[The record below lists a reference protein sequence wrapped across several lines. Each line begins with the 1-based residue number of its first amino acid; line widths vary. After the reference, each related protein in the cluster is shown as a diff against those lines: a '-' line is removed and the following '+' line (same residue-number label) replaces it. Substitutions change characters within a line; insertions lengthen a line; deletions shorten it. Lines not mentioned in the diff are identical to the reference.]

1 MHPEDFQ
8 SFQSIPYHDSYYGP
22 SHSHR
27 EDFSKARS
35 APWVPHHSVHG
46 SAGSSPRFSNFH
58 HSGSRGGYEYDM
70 RPPGPRKSA
79 NHLQEPD
86 KANEVRISSTPL
98 KAEFV
103 QHVNIPLR
111 SKYLPEQ
118 KLLKKWCVRN
128 VGSDDWD
135 KRVMLEF
142 TKGTESLP
150 TKPSFPVP
158 ECSSGSLCELS
169 AMIMTPK
176 EPGRYTSYFRLS
188 REGTFFGPRIW
199 VEVHVVATE
208 AELTE
213 DDEMTQ
219 KRLERLESQATQ
231 QRASA
236 QRSSQKR
243 IRSSTRRSKKKKD
256 IIPSSLGFV
265 SFPVHSKGTTMQKT

>member
-1 MHPEDFQ
+1 MTKQDSKFRLKKVASNYEETRNPSWSRARGRGARGFMRRSRRERGAPYFRDHGGYGPHHHMHPEDYK
-8 SFQSIPYHDSYYGP
+8 SFSSTPYHPDYGYP
-22 SHSHR
+22 PMRH
-27 EDFSKARS
+27 EEFSKARS
-35 APWVPHHSVHG
+35 APWMPPQRHQSSSHQAPPHHSG
-46 SAGSSPRFSNFH
+46 PSPRYYPSG
-58 HSGSRGGYEYDM
+58 SKGSRGFEFDM
-70 RPPGPRKSA
+70 RPQGPRKSA
-79 NHLQEPD
+79 SRLQEPE

-150 TKPSFPVP
+150 TKAKFPVP
-158 ECSSGSLCELS
+158 ECPSGSLCELS

-188 REGTFFGPRIW
+188 REGTSFWAF
-199 VEVHVVATE
+199 
-208 AELTE
+208 ELVG
-213 DDEMTQ
+213 
-219 KRLERLESQATQ
+219 RRPC
-231 QRASA
+231 
-236 QRSSQKR
+236 RS
-243 IRSSTRRSKKKKD
+243 
-256 IIPSSLGFV
+256 
-265 SFPVHSKGTTMQKT
+265 H